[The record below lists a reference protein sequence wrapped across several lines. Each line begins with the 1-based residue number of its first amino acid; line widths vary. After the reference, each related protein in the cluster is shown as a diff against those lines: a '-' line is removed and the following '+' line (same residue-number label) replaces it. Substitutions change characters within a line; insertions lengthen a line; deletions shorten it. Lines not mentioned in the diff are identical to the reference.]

1 MKKVYRTLTATTPVG
16 TFNRATASAY
26 SHVNVWASP
35 RAAAQAAEPDAYTGG
50 VMGRWIK
57 DHGYGVTWHFNE
69 ASARKAAAGKYGW
82 DHSAKLVGIFPVDTL
97 A

>member
-16 TFNRATASAY
+16 SFNRATASAY

-35 RAAAQAAEPDAYTGG
+35 RAAEAVADAYAHKNG
-50 VMGRWIK
+50 VGGRWIK
-57 DHGYGVTWHFNE
+57 DRGYGVTWHFTE

-82 DHSAKLVGIFPVDTL
+82 DQSAKLVGTFPVD